1 MEQNLAEIY
10 KNNIIVLTR
19 SLEQYK
25 NELSIFQRKYDML
38 KEDYQYNLKVIK
50 ERDEALRKCDSYIS
64 KLVEVWFLNLTY
76 EIVHQAIQEQPR
88 GFPASKFKFTIST
101 IIWLKIKWY
110 LAISSSDE
118 SSEGFAK

>member
-50 ERDEALRKCDSYIS
+50 ERDEALRKCDSYIT
-64 KLVEVWFLNLTY
+64 KLVEV
-76 EIVHQAIQEQPR
+76 
-88 GFPASKFKFTIST
+88 
-101 IIWLKIKWY
+101 
-110 LAISSSDE
+110 
-118 SSEGFAK
+118 

>member
-10 KNNIIVLTR
+10 KNNIAILTR

-50 ERDEALRKCDSYIS
+50 ERDEALRKCDSYIT
-64 KLVEVWFLNLTY
+64 KLVNVWFSWSDHEL
-76 EIVHQAIQEQPR
+76 VHKAV
-88 GFPASKFKFTIST
+88 
-101 IIWLKIKWY
+101 
-110 LAISSSDE
+110 
-118 SSEGFAK
+118 